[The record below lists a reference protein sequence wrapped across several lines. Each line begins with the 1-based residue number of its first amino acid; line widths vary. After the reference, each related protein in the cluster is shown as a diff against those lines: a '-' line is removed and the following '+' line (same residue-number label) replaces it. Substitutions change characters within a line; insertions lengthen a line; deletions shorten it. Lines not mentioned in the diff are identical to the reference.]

1 MCSIKKRLE
10 IKTLNKSLLKEKDVK
25 LISLLILALAINAN
39 ALEKI
44 EVQRSLDLIKSDFKS
59 YYLTNP
65 NHSPDRIRFSPDE
78 DFVEQKNLWKRKLL
92 FSGVL
97 KAGMEENERVED
109 FILSGEIVRNIK
121 EIDQLQLLEGNV
133 SEHPWS
139 DDYWP
144 IFRGIL
150 GSRYA
155 DRMFAYKEDWQE
167 ARNYV
172 LDLSAKSIYESGETD
187 RIDELSPSEKYDL
200 LFNDQHFSLTES
212 NWAEGKYYYDR
223 NDGEVETWMGICHGW
238 APASYMVKRPL
249 KKIQV
254 PAYDGK
260 LLNFYPSDIKA
271 LSSLLWAKARFPV
284 KFLGGRCNS
293 QEPNLDEDGIRV
305 IDQECFDV
313 NPAAWHMSIVNQV
326 GRQKKSF
333 VFDATYDYQVW
344 NQPVISYKIRYFNP
358 NSMDAVDSLE
368 EAVIKKEE
376 FEKDNFA
383 KYRSSEARQFVGIFM
398 NVEYGVEVD
407 PQQREEDSVQYDR
420 SHEADYI
427 YDLELDA
434 EGNIVGGE
442 WYNLYHP
449 DFIWDPAD
457 GARAVSVGDRYLNRV
472 NWNGK
477 QPIPSSWDKIYDYAG
492 KKGEPLAK
500 IVEKLIELS
509 RQGE

>member
-1 MCSIKKRLE
+1 M
-10 IKTLNKSLLKEKDVK
+10 DVK
-25 LISLLILALAINAN
+25 LISLLILSLSLNAHALDNF
-39 ALEKI
+39 
-44 EVQRSLDLIKSDFKS
+44 EVQKTLDLIKSDFKS
-59 YYLTNP
+59 FYSSNP
-65 NHSPDRIRFSPDE
+65 NLDSNVRMRFSPDE
-78 DFVEQKNLWKRKLL
+78 NYVEQKNLWKRKLL

-97 KAGMEENERVED
+97 KAGMEENEQVED
-109 FILSGEIVRNIK
+109 FILSGDIVKNIVVM
-121 EIDQLQLLEGNV
+121 DNLQLREGKV
-133 SEHPWS
+133 KERPWS

-144 IFRGIL
+144 IYRGIL

-155 DRMFAYKEDWQE
+155 DHMFAYKDDWQE

-172 LDLSAKSIYESGETD
+172 VDLSAKNIFESGDDD

-200 LFNDQHFSLTES
+200 LFGKDSFSLSEA

-223 NDGEVETWMGICHGW
+223 NGEVETWMGICHGW
-238 APASYMVKRPL
+238 APASYMVKRAQ
-249 KKIQV
+249 KKIQI

-260 LLNFYPSDIKA
+260 LLNFYPADIKA

-293 QEPNLDEDGIRV
+293 KEPNLDDEGIRV

-313 NPAAWHMSIVNQV
+313 NPAAWHMSMVNQV
-326 GRQKKSF
+326 GRNQRSF

-358 NSMDAVDSLE
+358 NDMKAKDSLE
-368 EAVIKKEE
+368 EAMIKKEE

-383 KYRSSEARQFVGIFM
+383 KYRSSEARQYVGIFM

-407 PQQREEDSVQYDR
+407 PRQREEDSERFDR
-420 SHEADYI
+420 SHDADYI
-427 YDLELDA
+427 YDLELDE
-434 EGNIVGGE
+434 EGNIIGGE

-457 GARAVSVGDRYLNRV
+457 GARAVSSGDRYLGQS
-472 NWNGK
+472 NWSGK
-477 QPIPSSWDKIYDYAG
+477 DPVPAAWSKIYDYAG
-492 KKGEPLAK
+492 KRGEPLAK